1 MRCADFDAAWPAV
14 DPGEPLSAAMAA
26 HLAACRRCRGRAA
39 ADPSRLFALLRQ
51 TSPEAGPAWEPFWA
65 STAVRAARRSRERRA
80 RRAWAAASAAALV
93 LAGALWLLRGG
104 APGVAPL
111 GAAHPVNA
119 RRLETP
125 PEAAPGVVAAS
136 ALPTLESIASPGAR
150 VVNFKIFGQEDK
162 VTEVILIFDEGIDL

>member
-1 MRCADFDAAWPAV
+1 MSCADFDAAWPAV

-65 STAVRAARRSRERRA
+65 ATGERAARRSRERRA
-80 RRAWAAASAAALV
+80 RRAWAAVSAAALV
-93 LAGALWLLRGG
+93 LVGALWLLRGG
-104 APGVAPL
+104 VPGLTPL
-111 GAAHPVNA
+111 GAGHPVNA
-119 RRLETP
+119 RRLETL

-136 ALPTLESIASPGAR
+136 APPTLESIASPGAR
-150 VVNFKIFGQEDK
+150 VVNFKIFGREDK